1 MLCLSRRVGEKIVFQ
16 TSDGPIMV
24 VVNAIKSGSQV
35 QLAIQAPTEVPIY
48 RQEVMEKMQREQK
61 LGAQGVLVGGA

>member
-1 MLCLSRRVGEKIVFQ
+1 MLCLSVKVGHKVQ
-16 TSDGPIMV
+16 LNTSDGPIVV

-48 RQEVMEKMQREQK
+48 RQEVMERMQQERK
-61 LGAQGVLVGGA
+61 YGAQGVLVGGA